1 VLAELERVLIFQ
13 APQLFMPVV
22 AAAEHIRDIQGYVQ
36 QQQPEEMVV
45 AVLLE
50 RVRVRER
57 AQEVLVLQGQMEQA
71 AVVAVARFTQV
82 APTMH
87 LEAMVDLEL

>member
-1 VLAELERVLIFQ
+1 VLAELEKVLIFQ
-13 APQLFMPVV
+13 VPQLFTPVV
-22 AAAEHIRDIQGYVQ
+22 AEAEHIRDIQGHVQ

-50 RVRVRER
+50 RVRVQER
-57 AQEVLVLQGQMEQA
+57 AQEVLVFQGQMEQA
-71 AVVAVARFTQV
+71 AVEAVARFIQV

-87 LEAMVDLEL
+87 LVAMVDQEL